1 MAVHAND
8 LLLQRLLW
16 RLGYIEAPVKVCD
29 KCDDIVIRAGAA
41 ARQCTSNRLRA
52 LSTYSRCAET
62 LLSAVNLDDIN
73 GISRLLR
80 TVSNVNDLTETL
92 SPLSMAA
99 RKGYVCPALP
109 TPTSVPVC
117 IEYKLSQ
124 LTFVLG
130 RQRSH
135 KHREAADRRST
146 VRSKLSISAM
156 AGISILSHF
165 CWPSTRM
172 LTTALTPPSCSLRQR
187 PHAGWQRAYMRRR
200 VLGGRTAVGRHSRC
214 VFDA

>member
-41 ARQCTSNRLRA
+41 ARQCTSNRIRA

-99 RKGYVCPALP
+99 RKGYVYPALP

-130 RQRSH
+130 RQGLINTKRQ
-135 KHREAADRRST
+135 RIGAQRC
-146 VRSKLSISAM
+146 V
-156 AGISILSHF
+156 
-165 CWPSTRM
+165 
-172 LTTALTPPSCSLRQR
+172 PSCPSQPWQELRYR
-187 PHAGWQRAYMRRR
+187 RTSAGQAR
-200 VLGGRTAVGRHSRC
+200 GC
-214 VFDA
+214 